1 MSLQADDVKNIAH
14 LARVAID
21 EVDIPEYAT
30 NLSKILDF
38 VDQLNQVDTDN
49 VEPMAHPLD
58 MSQRLRVDEVT
69 EENQREHFQSIAPKV
84 EAGLY
89 LVPQVIE

>member
-21 EVDIPEYAT
+21 DADIPDYAK

-38 VDQLNQVDTDN
+38 VDQLNQADTDGI
-49 VEPMAHPLD
+49 EPMAHPLD
-58 MSQRLRVDEVT
+58 MAQRLRVDEVT
-69 EENQREHFQSIAPKV
+69 EENQREKLQAVAPKV
-84 EAGLY
+84 EAGLF
-89 LVPQVIE
+89 LVPKVIE

>member
-14 LARVAID
+14 LARIAID
-21 EVDIPEYAT
+21 ENDIPEYAK

-38 VDQLNQVDTDN
+38 VDQLNQADTDG

-58 MSQRLRVDEVT
+58 MAQRLRVDEVT
-69 EENQREHFQSIAPKV
+69 EVDQREKFQSISPKV
-84 EAGLY
+84 EAGLF
-89 LVPQVIE
+89 LVPKVIE